1 MKKNGLFRAASL
13 SLAVIMGLVFFTS
26 CKSEADA
33 PPNSSEISVPNAEMP
48 NDSALDSDTELRF
61 PADTIKPENS
71 EQKEIGSIDKE
82 RQLKLFNE
90 TMNAELEWLASLQAP
105 NGAIPQTLPDAN
117 RQARVITCFS
127 AQTCMALLLKPEKY
141 GENVKKY
148 LDWYL
153 SHLNTAETD
162 VSGVDGTMY
171 DYDLTFSADG
181 KEVTEKVVV
190 NDTTKENHYDSTD
203 AYAAITLKILW
214 DYAQACND
222 EQYLL
227 DHKTEIDRLANAV
240 YATMDDGL
248 TWATPKYFIKYVMDN
263 FEVWRGLSSLSNMY
277 KEVFIPAAGE
287 NKDAYE
293 NDFKKHTKAANT
305 VLKKI
310 EECLWDE
317 ENGYYNVGLDSNG
330 NVYMDFD
337 WNNNYPCA
345 MAQVESIAM
354 GIVHPESPRAKRIYA
369 GINQHWSTGDAKR
382 TWEKLDIGS
391 TFVSANNAL
400 CGASMGDMNRTE
412 TFMIF
417 YNYRIQ
423 NGRLWPVYNADVA
436 MVALACSKGIAYIES
451 CKVVE
456 QTEEEA
462 FVAPDPSEVSGAP
475 KLGGKDDITAKGSII
490 CSVMPENITGTG
502 NKDIEIIRLGSWVNA
517 LAATNTS
524 QYDTFTGKK
533 QKEGYVGIDYGSETY
548 RFTSFAFQEGMHF
561 GNGGWFSE
569 QPKIQVKVNGE
580 WVDVKNQKC
589 EKAYPQGEGMGDF
602 GDYFEI
608 YPFTFDEI
616 EGTAIRLYAT
626 PGGFPS
632 FFSIGQIQVCGK
644 S

>member
-1 MKKNGLFRAASL
+1 
-13 SLAVIMGLVFFTS
+13 
-26 CKSEADA
+26 
-33 PPNSSEISVPNAEMP
+33 
-48 NDSALDSDTELRF
+48 
-61 PADTIKPENS
+61 
-71 EQKEIGSIDKE
+71 
-82 RQLKLFNE
+82 
-90 TMNAELEWLASLQAP
+90 
-105 NGAIPQTLPDAN
+105 
-117 RQARVITCFS
+117 
-127 AQTCMALLLKPEKY
+127 MALLLKPEKY

-222 EQYLL
+222 EQY
-227 DHKTEIDRLANAV
+227 
-240 YATMDDGL
+240 
-248 TWATPKYFIKYVMDN
+248 
-263 FEVWRGLSSLSNMY
+263 
-277 KEVFIPAAGE
+277 
-287 NKDAYE
+287 
-293 NDFKKHTKAANT
+293 
-305 VLKKI
+305 
-310 EECLWDE
+310 
-317 ENGYYNVGLDSNG
+317 
-330 NVYMDFD
+330 
-337 WNNNYPCA
+337 
-345 MAQVESIAM
+345 
-354 GIVHPESPRAKRIYA
+354 
-369 GINQHWSTGDAKR
+369 
-382 TWEKLDIGS
+382 
-391 TFVSANNAL
+391 
-400 CGASMGDMNRTE
+400 
-412 TFMIF
+412 
-417 YNYRIQ
+417 
-423 NGRLWPVYNADVA
+423 
-436 MVALACSKGIAYIES
+436 IES

-502 NKDIEIIRLGSWVNA
+502 NKDIEIIRSGSWVNA

-589 EKAYPQGEGMGDF
+589 EKAYRRVRVWGF
-602 GDYFEI
+602 R
-608 YPFTFDEI
+608 
-616 EGTAIRLYAT
+616 RL
-626 PGGFPS
+626 F
-632 FFSIGQIQVCGK
+632 
-644 S
+644 